1 VIRSLAQRALAQARI
16 PLYREGY
23 ALILSSAIT
32 SVFGFAFW
40 IVAAHLYST
49 QTVGLSAAAVS
60 AMLFVSGVAQLNL
73 SSALMRFLP
82 VAGRKTPRLIVYAYL
97 LPMVAAVLVGG
108 IFLAGLRTWTPNLG
122 FLTHSVGFE
131 VWFVAAVIGWNIFVL
146 QDAVLTGFRRAIWVC
161 ADAFAYSVARIV
173 LVVVLAAPLPAYGM
187 FASWTAPVVASV
199 VPINAYI
206 VFRLVRPRMRTTTSD
221 GTEVTVRR
229 LVHFAGLDY
238 VGWLAFLAATTLIP
252 LMITQ
257 RAGATANAYFSLG
270 WTLVVPL
277 YLLSSNMGMSLVV
290 SATTEGGLVGAYV
303 ARTLAQTLRL
313 VVPAAVFI
321 AVAAPWLLRLFG
333 HSYAVHGTTA
343 LRLLA
348 LSAIPNVIT
357 TLYVYSCRV
366 QRRMSRLVVMLLAEC
381 GLVFGLAIWLLGV
394 WGIAGVGAA
403 WLIGQTAVALVV
415 LTFNPEFLGRRRRLM
430 GRALA
435 T

>member
-32 SVFGFAFW
+32 SVFGFAYW
-40 IVAAHLYST
+40 IVAARSYSPH
-49 QTVGLSAAAVS
+49 TVGLSAAAIS
-60 AMLFVSGVAQLNL
+60 AMFFISGVAQLNL

-82 VAGRKTPRLIVYAYL
+82 VAGQKTARLIVYAYL
-97 LPMVAAVLVGG
+97 LPMVVAAGVGA

-122 FLTHSVGFE
+122 FLTHSFGFE
-131 VWFVAAVIGWNIFVL
+131 LWFVAAVIGWNIFVL

-161 ADAFAYSVARIV
+161 VDALAFSVARIAL
-173 LVVVLAAPLPAYGM
+173 LVALAAPLPTYGM
-187 FASWTAPVVASV
+187 FASWTAAVVASV

-206 VFRLVRPRMRTTTSD
+206 VFRLVRPRMRTTTSA

-229 LVHFAGLDY
+229 LAHFASLDY

-252 LMITQ
+252 LMITE
-257 RAGATANAYFSLG
+257 RAGATANAYFALA

-290 SATTEGGLVGAYV
+290 SATTEDGLVSAYA
-303 ARTLAQTLRL
+303 ARTLAQTMRL
-313 VVPAAVFI
+313 VVPAA
-321 AVAAPWLLRLFG
+321 AVIVAAAPWLLRVFG
-333 HSYAVHGTTA
+333 HSYSVHGTTT

-357 TLYVYSCRV
+357 TLYVYSCRA
-366 QRRMSRLVVMLLAEC
+366 QRRMSRLVVVLLAEC
-381 GLVFGLAIWLLGV
+381 GLVFGLSVWLLGV

-403 WLIGQTAVALVV
+403 WLIGQTAPTLVI
-415 LTFNPEFLGRRRRLM
+415 LACNPEFLGRKKRLM
-430 GRALA
+430 RRALA